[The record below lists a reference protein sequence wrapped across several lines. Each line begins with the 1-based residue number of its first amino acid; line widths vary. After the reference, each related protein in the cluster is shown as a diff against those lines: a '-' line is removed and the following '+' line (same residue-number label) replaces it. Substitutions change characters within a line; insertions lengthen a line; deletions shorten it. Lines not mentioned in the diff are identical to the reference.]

1 MKFILIIISISIIL
15 SCQTKKKAAEEKLQ
29 VIIESNK
36 READSL
42 VSLEDSL
49 FEKQSENPY
58 KEEAG
63 NYALN
68 LKKQFD
74 TLPTPLIVKYNG
86 NMLNDHFSLEFEDSL
101 GNIYDFGD
109 SNNSFGKYTLYSGD
123 QYNDNPELLV
133 KWFKLYWEYK
143 LSTFPWC
150 GGDYYQQKEILPSIS
165 NLELIE

>member
-36 READSL
+36 READSIIA
-42 VSLEDSL
+42 LEDSL
-49 FEKQSENPY
+49 FEEQSKNPY
-58 KEEAG
+58 KEEAH

-74 TLPTPLIVKYNG
+74 TLPNPLLVKYNG
-86 NMLNDHFSLEFEDSL
+86 NMLNDYFSLEFEDSL

-123 QYNDNPELLV
+123 HYNDNPELLG

-143 LSTFPWC
+143 LSIFPCC
-150 GGDYYQQKEILPSIS
+150 GGDYYQQKEILPSIN
-165 NLELIE
+165 NLELVD